1 MKKNKR
7 GFTLIEILAAITIL
21 GIITGIAYVSISNI
35 IGKGKQEHYKT
46 AEDSMTLAGQTYAQT
61 NRDVLPKAVGQKTKV
76 YLSTLVEKKYIQPI
90 SDYNNKDCNLTESYV
105 EIYKYSQNDYTYT
118 AYLKCPNYSNEK
130 DIEEKTPNIE
140 AEFIIDEENSK
151 ADAKVTFTGNE
162 KLKSYSYIIYKG
174 TKEIKNTGNV
184 MVKGNKENLTIN
196 IPLTNYTPGN
206 IKIVL
211 NATNNHG
218 NNSTKTI
225 IRNIADT
232 KKPTC
237 IIKLED
243 NPSSEKE
250 WTKDARKITVGCEDG
265 DGTGCVKEVYEK
277 TFRTTTKIGKITI
290 MDNSGNKTDC
300 DVSVYVDTTP
310 PTCEVSG
317 GNSTWINKTS
327 STTSRKI
334 TATCTD
340 EESDCKVKKLEHVY
354 STNINTE
361 TAGAQGNNN
370 GGIVEDNVGNTTTC
384 KADQIVKIDK
394 TPPTCKV
401 SGGSTSWINKN
412 SNPGSRT
419 ITAKCSDTGG
429 SNCATADFS
438 KTYSSNIDTTTAG
451 AKGNNSGGSVK
462 DNAGNVTNCKADQT
476 VKIDKT
482 PPTCNVSGGSTS
494 WINKNS
500 NPGSRTITAKCSDTG
515 GSKCATSDFSKTYT
529 SDINTSTAGAVGN
542 SSGGSVKDYAG
553 NTTTCKANQTVKI
566 DKTPPTITCNASN
579 ASVKYCDKEVLT
591 SKSGCTAY
599 GKLPTKSCSGTTS
612 NTVFSAGGG
621 GYIASRTTTHCDDT
635 GNCTSPNWK
644 KSSGRCVSAYCTTK
658 VTGKVCDDAGNCVTQ
673 TFTYYLKY

>member
-1 MKKNKR
+1 
-7 GFTLIEILAAITIL
+7 
-21 GIITGIAYVSISNI
+21 
-35 IGKGKQEHYKT
+35 
-46 AEDSMTLAGQTYAQT
+46 
-61 NRDVLPKAVGQKTKV
+61 
-76 YLSTLVEKKYIQPI
+76 
-90 SDYNNKDCNLTESYV
+90 
-105 EIYKYSQNDYTYT
+105 
-118 AYLKCPNYSNEK
+118 
-130 DIEEKTPNIE
+130 
-140 AEFIIDEENSK
+140 
-151 ADAKVTFTGNE
+151 
-162 KLKSYSYIIYKG
+162 
-174 TKEIKNTGNV
+174 

-317 GNSTWINKTS
+317 GNSTWINSTS

-429 SNCATADFS
+429 SKCATA
-438 KTYSSNIDTTTAG
+438 
-451 AKGNNSGGSVK
+451 
-462 DNAGNVTNCKADQT
+462 
-476 VKIDKT
+476 
-482 PPTCNVSGGSTS
+482 
-494 WINKNS
+494 
-500 NPGSRTITAKCSDTG
+500 
-515 GSKCATSDFSKTYT
+515 DFSKTYT

-553 NTTTCKANQTVKI
+553 NVTNCKANQTVKI

-621 GYIASRTTTHCDDT
+621 GYITSRTTTHCDDT